1 MFRGTTFTLSVS
13 PCNLFVAVLRKSL
26 TVTFC
31 VAVLFGMVGNA
42 YALSRSAKSGT
53 SIKKKV
59 VTTETVTG
67 PTIKCHQWGFMIV
80 QLKVVKTEIT
90 SAAGKPKVSIKITS
104 VSWPTYPDHTPKSK
118 YINAQA
124 LPLLQTE
131 TLQLQASSGA
141 KLENISGATNTTVSW
156 RTSLQAALAKALTP

>member
-1 MFRGTTFTLSVS
+1 MSSAS

-31 VAVLFGMVGNA
+31 AAVLFSMVGNA

-53 SIKKKV
+53 AIKKKV

-67 PTIKCHQWGFMIV
+67 PTIKCHQWGFMVV
-80 QLKVVKTEIT
+80 QLKVVKTEVT
-90 SAAGKPKVSIKITS
+90 GAGKPKVSIKITS

-131 TLQLQASSGA
+131 TLQLQADAGT

-156 RTSLQAALAKALTP
+156 RSSLQAALAKAQTP